1 MCGEPMMPYLVA
13 TDSSSQPAGHRLR
26 ELLARPGIL
35 AMPGA
40 HNGMAALQARQ
51 AGFEALY
58 LSGAAMTASM
68 GLPDLGIITVDE
80 VAFFIRQLVR
90 SADLPV
96 LVDGDTGYGEAL
108 NVMHMVRVFE
118 EAGAAA
124 VQIEDQ
130 LLPKKCGH
138 LNDKKLADPH
148 DMAAK
153 VAAAAKARRHLFI
166 IARTDAAASEGMEG
180 AVARARLY
188 LQAGADAIFPE
199 ALMDTGMFREF
210 ARRMPGVPLLANMTE
225 FGRTPF
231 FTAAE
236 FEEMGYKMVI
246 WPVSSLRVA
255 ARAQEQLYAALKR
268 DGGTQ
273 SMLDA
278 MQTRA
283 ELYRTIGYD
292 AYEALDETIVRT
304 VVPEGM
310 PQDKGRLATTAE

>member
-1 MCGEPMMPYLVA
+1 MPYLVA
-13 TDSSSQPAGHRLR
+13 ADLRREAPGHRLR
-26 ELLARPGIL
+26 ELLVRPGIL
-35 AMPGA
+35 QMPGA
-40 HNGMAALQARQ
+40 HNGIAALQAKA

-90 SADLPV
+90 SAGLPV

-138 LNDKKLADPH
+138 LNDKKLADAH

-153 VAAAAKARRHLFI
+153 VAAAAKARRDLYI
-166 IARTDAAASEGMEG
+166 IARTDAAASEGIDG
-180 AVARARLY
+180 AVARATLY

-199 ALMDTGMFREF
+199 ALTDAGMFREF

-246 WPVSSLRVA
+246 WPVSAFRAA
-255 ARAQEQLYAALKR
+255 ARAQETLYSALKR

-273 SMLDA
+273 NVLDK

-283 ELYRTIGYD
+283 ELYRAIGYD
-292 AYEALDETIVRT
+292 QYEALDETIVRT
-304 VVPEGM
+304 IVPQGM
-310 PQDKGRLATTAE
+310 PQQKAEPAA

>member
-1 MCGEPMMPYLVA
+1 MPYLVA
-13 TDSSSQPAGHRLR
+13 ADCSSRPAGQRFR
-26 ELLARPGIL
+26 ALLDRPGIL
-35 AMPGA
+35 QMPGA
-40 HNGMAALQARQ
+40 HNGMAALQAKQ
-51 AGFEALY
+51 TGFEALY

-90 SADLPV
+90 SADLPI

-118 EAGAAA
+118 DAGAAA

-138 LNDKKLADPH
+138 LNDKKLADAH

-153 VAAAAKARRHLFI
+153 IAAAAKARRDLYI
-166 IARTDAAASEGMEG
+166 IARTDAAASEGLDR
-180 AVARARLY
+180 AVERANLY

-199 ALMDTGMFREF
+199 ALTDARMFEEF
-210 ARRMPGVPLLANMTE
+210 ARRMPNVPLLANMTE

-236 FEEMGYKMVI
+236 FETMGYKMVI

-255 ARAQEQLYAALKR
+255 ARAQEKLYSALKR

-273 SMLDA
+273 NMLDH
-278 MQTRA
+278 MQTRS
-283 ELYRTIGYD
+283 ELYQTIGY
-292 AYEALDETIVRT
+292 AEYEALDESIVRT
-304 VVPEGM
+304 VIPEGM
-310 PQDKGRLATTAE
+310 PQA